1 MSVTDY
7 NARLYEKMKAEQDKY
22 RGWLLHQ
29 EPSEILNHTYE
40 YIVGHNDGNV
50 YPNGLISR
58 AETATV
64 FFRLLKDEVRDGNL
78 LTSNTYS
85 DVPDD
90 YWANTAISTMT
101 GLGIV
106 QGHSG
111 TTFDPEAPI
120 TRAQFAAICARF
132 DTGAGGTTQTFSDI
146 SGHWAEEYI
155 RRAAGLGSYITR
167 AQAMTMIDR
176 VLNRIP
182 EENSDLPAGMNT
194 WPDCN
199 PGDWFYL
206 AVQEATNSHAFQYK
220 TGNYETWTGM
230 NKKTDWTRYE
240 N

>member
-1 MSVTDY
+1 
-7 NARLYEKMKAEQDKY
+7 
-22 RGWLLHQ
+22 
-29 EPSEILNHTYE
+29 
-40 YIVGHNDGNV
+40 
-50 YPNGLISR
+50 
-58 AETATV
+58 
-64 FFRLLKDEVRDGNL
+64 
-78 LTSNTYS
+78 
-85 DVPDD
+85 
-90 YWANTAISTMT
+90 MT

-155 RRAAGLGSYITR
+155 RRVAGLGWIKGFEDGTFRPDAYITR
-167 AQAMTMIDR
+167 AQAMTMINR

-199 PGDWFYL
+199 P
-206 AVQEATNSHAFQYK
+206 ATGS
-220 TGNYETWTGM
+220 TWRSRRPPTP
-230 NKKTDWTRYE
+230 TRSSTRPATMRLGPA
-240 N
+240 